1 MRTIESFESMSEL
14 SKKDAPSH
22 LTPSP
27 VFDETPCLLDSKKR
41 LLEDRLGL
49 LGKIPEVV
57 LIGCGGFC
65 V

>member
-1 MRTIESFESMSEL
+1 MRTIESIESMSEL

-41 LLEDRLGL
+41 LGL
-49 LGKIPEVV
+49 LGRIPEVV
-57 LIGCGGFC
+57 LIGCGCFC